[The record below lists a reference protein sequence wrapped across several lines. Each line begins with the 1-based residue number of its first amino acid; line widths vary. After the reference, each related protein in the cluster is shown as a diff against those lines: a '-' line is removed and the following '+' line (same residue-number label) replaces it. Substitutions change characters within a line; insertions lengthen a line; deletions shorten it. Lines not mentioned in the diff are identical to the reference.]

1 MPLLRVV
8 SRLAGGRASSSNGV
22 VVVWLMLVLGCIFR
36 HHLMAQTGDSGKGI
50 TARLQVGFVAFLLTY
65 TAGLWRTGMWPIEA
79 VPGKGPK
86 NHHTHL
92 LVVGLSR
99 YGICLVC

>member
-36 HHLMAQTGDSGKGI
+36 HHLMAQTGDSGKGNYRKTTGRVCGI
-50 TARLQVGFVAFLLTY
+50 LVDLHGRAVADGDVAY
-65 TAGLWRTGMWPIEA
+65 
-79 VPGKGPK
+79 
-86 NHHTHL
+86 
-92 LVVGLSR
+92 
-99 YGICLVC
+99 